1 MLEGKREFP
10 IYGVAV
16 GQRTKFQTKERNHR
30 KRPIAVVVGD
40 QKPDAARAQRY
51 TITALIRR
59 SEPLRSLFGS
69 KTCGARIIRPRKTAL
84 SPYLV
89 LIRNGRFALSY
100 YDYAILHLINEFS
113 CVGRFELAPHGNKR
127 VAIACFSTG

>member
-1 MLEGKREFP
+1 MRTMNILTFRQLNSIVTIHVSTLNSWETQLYERVYFSNFQKNIGRELLNLLEGKREFP

-40 QKPDAARAQRY
+40 QKPDAARAKRY
-51 TITALIRR
+51 TITTLIRR

-69 KTCGARIIRPRKTAL
+69 
-84 SPYLV
+84 
-89 LIRNGRFALSY
+89 
-100 YDYAILHLINEFS
+100 
-113 CVGRFELAPHGNKR
+113 
-127 VAIACFSTG
+127 